1 MMLWDVQ
8 HGQDDDE
15 VRILTRTPK
24 IWIILQQ
31 IHRLLLPITLTSK
44 CLGKADAHIGE
55 MWPRVYSLRQTLEI
69 EPEDEISQCK
79 VIILK
84 TCSW

>member
-44 CLGKADAHIGE
+44 CLGKS
-55 MWPRVYSLRQTLEI
+55 R
-69 EPEDEISQCK
+69 
-79 VIILK
+79 
-84 TCSW
+84 CSYWRNVASGLLTSANVGN